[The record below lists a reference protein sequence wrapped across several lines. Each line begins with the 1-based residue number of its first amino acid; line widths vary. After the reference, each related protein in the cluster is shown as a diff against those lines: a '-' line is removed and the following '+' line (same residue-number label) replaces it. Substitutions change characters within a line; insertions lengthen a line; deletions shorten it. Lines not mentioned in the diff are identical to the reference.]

1 MTHKDGSMKRINSI
15 ATLARVSIAVLL
27 LGLQAGC
34 GGGGGGS
41 SDVVPQSDFPVTP
54 VAGPDSYLIFPNPQ
68 LMPDGKRQT
77 VEEDYATAYYA
88 AIDPTNAKDTL
99 AKWKAANQFD
109 SGTGTQVTVVF
120 GDQRDLGYG
129 RRMTARQNTDG
140 TLAFVVENYLVRTGP
155 DYGYSNLNLEAAIVR
170 DSRHF
175 IGINAIEFSPGPN
188 GGVSFGKWFNFSST
202 TGQRQTLVDL
212 DGRGDKAMPGPCISC
227 HGGRGDALTAV
238 GANGKR
244 QFNLVQNTVSQT
256 RGDVE
261 AHLHPFEPDVFGF
274 STTAGFT
281 RADQEAAI
289 KTINR
294 MILCSYPLPAPSS
307 APEDACRR
315 PASPSEW
322 QGTAASLIKAAY
334 GGDGLPNATFVDD
347 FVPQGWVTAGQ
358 STLYKTVVAPACRTC
373 HIMRGNAGN
382 SDLDF
387 TSYEKFAGYADRIK
401 HHVVDRGNMPL
412 AKIVYDAFYSTS
424 AGPNNLANFLESQGL
439 TARSG
444 GTVLKAGRPIADPGP
459 SRVVR
464 PGTTTLSAS
473 RSLYANGY
481 AWTLVSGPAG
491 ATLGGASTA
500 TATLT
505 ANTPGNYVVQLVAS
519 NGSVQSDPVRITV
532 VVSATL
538 SPAPDAIRFA
548 DIKAML
554 QSSTCTNCHSPT
566 GTLPRPPV
574 YYTNTDRNGD
584 GTVGDATDDRFFY
597 EELRS
602 RINFVDLAASPL
614 LRKPSGNHHGGNLII
629 RFNASLEPGSDGRRD
644 FDLVQNWILNGAPF

>member
-1 MTHKDGSMKRINSI
+1 MTRKALPI
-15 ATLARVSIAVLL
+15 AAAVLL
-27 LGLQAGC
+27 IGLLGGC
-34 GGGGGGS
+34 GGGGSS
-41 SDVVPQSDFPVTP
+41 SDVVPQADFPVAP

-68 LMPDGKRQT
+68 VMPDGKKQT
-77 VEEDYATAYYA
+77 VEEEYAVAYYA

-99 AKWKAANQFD
+99 TKWKAANQFD
-109 SGTGTQVTVVF
+109 NGTGTQVTVVF

-129 RRMTARQNTDG
+129 RRMTVRQNTDG

-155 DYGYSNLNLEAAIVR
+155 NYGYSTLNLDAAIVR

-175 IGINAIEFSPGPN
+175 IGINAIEFSPGPS
-188 GGVSFGKWFNFSST
+188 GGVSFGKWYNFSST
-202 TGQRQTLVDL
+202 NGQRQTLVDL

-227 HGGRGDALTAV
+227 HGGRGDALAAV
-238 GANGKR
+238 GADGKR
-244 QFNLVQNTVSQT
+244 KFNLVQNGVSQT
-256 RGDVE
+256 RGDVQ
-261 AHLHPFEPDVFGF
+261 ANLHPFEPDVFGF
-274 STTAGFT
+274 SSTPGFT
-281 RADQEAAI
+281 RADQEVAI

-294 MILCSYPLPAPSS
+294 MILCSYPLPAPST

-315 PASPSEW
+315 PASPNEW

-334 GGDGLPNATFVDD
+334 GGDGLPNATFVDE

-387 TSYEKFAGYADRIK
+387 TSYAKFAGYSDRIK

-412 AKIVYDAFYSTS
+412 AKIVYDAFYTT
-424 AGPNNLANFLESQGL
+424 AGPTNLANFLETQGHV
-439 TARSG
+439 ARDASG
-444 GTVLKAGRPIADPGP
+444 AILKAGRPIADPGL

-464 PGTTTLSAS
+464 PGAITLAGTG
-473 RSLYANGY
+473 SLYANGY

-491 ATLGGASTA
+491 ASLTGATSA

-505 ANTPGNYVVQLVAS
+505 ANTPGSYVVQLVVS
-519 NGSVQSDPVRITV
+519 NGAVRSDPARTTI
-532 VVSATL
+532 VVSSTL
-538 SPAPDAIRFA
+538 TPAPADIRFA
-548 DIKAML
+548 DIKAMI
-554 QSSTCTNCHSPT
+554 QASTCTNCHSAT

-584 GTVGDATDDRFFY
+584 GSVDATDDRFFY

-602 RINFVDLAASPL
+602 RINFVDHAASPL
-614 LRKPSGNHHGGNLII
+614 LRKPSGNHHGGNLIP
-629 RFNASLEPGSDGRRD
+629 RFTATLEPGESGRRD
-644 FDLVQNWILNGAPF
+644 YDLVVNWILNGAPF

>member
-1 MTHKDGSMKRINSI
+1 MKRKNFLSSMSRLS
-15 ATLARVSIAVLL
+15 AALVTLSVL
-27 LGLQAGC
+27 AGC
-34 GGGGGGS
+34 GGGGGGNA

-54 VAGPDSYLIFPNPQ
+54 FAGPDSYLIFPNPQ
-68 LMPDGKRQT
+68 VMADGKKQT
-77 VEEDYATAYYA
+77 VEEEYATAYYT

-129 RRMTARQNTDG
+129 RRMTVRQNTDG

-202 TGQRQTLVDL
+202 TGQRQTMVDL

-227 HGGRGDALTAV
+227 HGGRGDALAAV
-238 GANGKR
+238 GADGKR
-244 QFNLVQNTVSQT
+244 KFTLVQNTVSQT

-322 QGTAASLIKAAY
+322 QGTAASLIKESY
-334 GGDGLPNATFVDD
+334 GGDGLPNATFKDE

-387 TSYEKFAGYADRIK
+387 TSYAKFAAYSDRIK
-401 HHVVDRGNMPL
+401 HHVLDRGNMPL
-412 AKIVYDAFYSTS
+412 AKIVYDAFYTTT
-424 AGPNNLANFLESQGL
+424 GPANLANFLEAQGHV
-439 TARSG
+439 ARSNG
-444 GTVLKAGRPIADPGP
+444 ALLKAGRPIADPGP

-464 PGTTTLSAS
+464 PGTVALTAS
-473 RSLYANGY
+473 RSLYANAY
-481 AWTLVSGPAG
+481 AWSLVSGPAG
-491 ATLGGASTA
+491 AALAGAT
-500 TATLT
+500 TQNATLT
-505 ANTPGNYVVQLVAS
+505 ANTPGNYVVQLVVS
-519 NGSVQSDPVRITV
+519 NAGVQSDPVRITV
-532 VVSATL
+532 VASATL
-538 SPAPDAIRFA
+538 SPAPEAIRFA
-548 DIKAML
+548 DIKSML
-554 QSSTCTNCHSPT
+554 QASTCTNCHSAT

-597 EELRS
+597 EEVRS
-602 RINFVDLAASPL
+602 RINFIDLQASAL
-614 LRKPSGNHHGGNLII
+614 LRKPSGNHHGGNLIP
-629 RFNASLEPGSDGRRD
+629 RFNAALEPGNAGRQD
-644 FDLVQNWILNGAPF
+644 FDLVQNWILNGAPY

>member
-1 MTHKDGSMKRINSI
+1 MTRKILPI
-15 ATLARVSIAVLL
+15 TAAVLISGL
-27 LGLQAGC
+27 LAGC
-34 GGGGGGS
+34 GGGGGSS
-41 SDVVPQSDFPVTP
+41 SDVVPQSEFPVAP

-68 LMPDGKRQT
+68 VMPDGKKQT
-77 VEEDYATAYYA
+77 VEEEYANAYYA
-88 AIDPTNAKDTL
+88 AIDPTNTKDTL
-99 AKWKAANQFD
+99 TKWKAANQFD

-140 TLAFVVENYLVRTGP
+140 TVAFVVENYLVRTGP
-155 DYGYSNLNLEAAIVR
+155 DYGYSTLNLDAAIVR

-188 GGVSFGKWFNFSST
+188 GGVSFGKWYNFSST

-227 HGGRGDALTAV
+227 HGGRGDALAAV
-238 GANGKR
+238 GADGKR
-244 QFNLVQNTVSQT
+244 KFNLVQNTVSQV

-274 STTAGFT
+274 STTPGFT

-294 MILCSYPLPAPSS
+294 MILCSYPLPAAST

-387 TSYEKFAGYADRIK
+387 TSYEKFVGYSDRIK

-412 AKIVYDAFYSTS
+412 AKIVYDAFYTT
-424 AGPNNLANFLESQGL
+424 AGPTNLANFLESQGHV
-439 TARSG
+439 ARDASG
-444 GTVLKAGRPIADPGP
+444 AILKAGRPIADPGL
-459 SRVVR
+459 SRVTR
-464 PGTTTLSAS
+464 PGAIALNGT

-481 AWTLVSGPAG
+481 TWSLVSGPAG
-491 ATLGGASTA
+491 ATLTGATAA

-505 ANTPGNYVVQLVAS
+505 ANTPGSYVVQLIVS
-519 NGSVQSDPVRITV
+519 NGTVRSDPVRITI
-532 VVSATL
+532 VVSSTL
-538 SPAPDAIRFA
+538 TPAPADIRFA
-548 DIKAML
+548 DIKAMI
-554 QSSTCTNCHSPT
+554 QASTCTNCHSAT

-584 GTVGDATDDRFFY
+584 GSVDATDDRFFY

-602 RINFVDLAASPL
+602 RVNFVDLASSQL
-614 LRKPSGNHHGGNLII
+614 LRKPSGNHHGGNLIP
-629 RFNASLEPGSDGRRD
+629 RFTATLEPGESGRRD
-644 FDLVQNWILNGAPF
+644 YDLVVNWILNGAPF